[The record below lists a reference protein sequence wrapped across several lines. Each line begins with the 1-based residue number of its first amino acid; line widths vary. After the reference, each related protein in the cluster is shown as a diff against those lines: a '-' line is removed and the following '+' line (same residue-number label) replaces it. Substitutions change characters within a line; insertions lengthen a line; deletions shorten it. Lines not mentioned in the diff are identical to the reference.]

1 MSASSCGST
10 TPDTTTTTIL
20 SPPMMPPSS
29 GTTPGGGGGE
39 EDDAGP
45 IMECCVVLL
54 EPILGVFVSN
64 CIARDEE
71 RANKRRRS
79 SKEEGR
85 RRGPP
90 DESDN
95 DGEEES
101 DGEEVDEVPPQLTRV
116 ARFFPHR
123 FSPMR
128 RALLRPPPPSPP
140 PGEGDGVGV
149 DVELAARYR
158 LRLARACRARGLLV
172 DAEYESLRAS
182 FERVARGE
190 DDDDDDDDCYH
201 DDVGGGERAAKR
213 RRAEGEEDGRGRRDD
228 DDCGGGGEDDDD
240 DDDGVRLSLKRLP
253 ADSVASASTSS
264 SSSSSRGGRSIAAW
278 RHVVESLSRWG
289 ARWEEENDRERRR
302 RDDGDGGATDGR
314 DIGGPARRVA
324 RPDRV
329 ADWAMTS
336 WTAMLLLRGIPDHR
350 RGTVPRRTHPGAG
363 GDAVDRRGGAFA
375 IVVDPAEKQLAAL
388 LSDRRDSSST
398 ATLATA
404 VERRID
410 SLLSPENLPSLNGVH
425 LYSLG
430 RLLASLRDR
439 DDALAHVASSICGCA
454 AAAMLGGGGGGGGL
468 VGLDQL
474 SRLLAVYACC
484 CASASSATT
493 ATATSSWNVTAS
505 TTSVTA
511 SSTVR
516 DLEIG
521 LRSKLDDDK
530 LVRRAIVAERTAKVR
545 GGIGGGG
552 NLRDPEL
559 RAQQRQPLTALV
571 KRRAMSFMDAVLSTT
586 AHLVK
591 CCEK

>member
-1 MSASSCGST
+1 M
-10 TPDTTTTTIL
+10 
-20 SPPMMPPSS
+20 
-29 GTTPGGGGGE
+29 
-39 EDDAGP
+39 
-45 IMECCVVLL
+45 
-54 EPILGVFVSN
+54 
-64 CIARDEE
+64 
-71 RANKRRRS
+71 
-79 SKEEGR
+79 
-85 RRGPP
+85 
-90 DESDN
+90 
-95 DGEEES
+95 
-101 DGEEVDEVPPQLTRV
+101 PPQLTRV

-140 PGEGDGVGV
+140 AGGGDGVGGV

-158 LRLARACRARGLLV
+158 LRLARACRARGLLA
-172 DAEYESLRAS
+172 DAEYESLCAS

-190 DDDDDDDDCYH
+190 DDDDDDDDDCDH

-213 RRAEGEEDGRGRRDD
+213 RRAGGEEDGRGRRGDN
-228 DDCGGGGEDDDD
+228 DCGGGGGGGGEDDDD
-240 DDDGVRLSLKRLP
+240 DERVRLSLMRLP
-253 ADSVASASTSS
+253 ADSVASASTSSSSS

-302 RDDGDGGATDGR
+302 RDDDDDDGGATDGR
-314 DIGGPARRVA
+314 DVGGTARRVA

-350 RGTVPRRTHPGAG
+350 RGGAVPRRAHPGAG
-363 GDAVDRRGGAFA
+363 GDVGDRRGGAFA
-375 IVVDPAEKQLAAL
+375 AVVADPAEKRLAAL
-388 LSDRRDSSST
+388 LSDRRGSSST
-398 ATLATA
+398 AALAGA

-439 DDALAHVASSICGCA
+439 DDALEHVASSICGCA
-454 AAAMLGGGGGGGGL
+454 AAAMSGGGGGGGGL

-484 CASASSATT
+484 CASASSSATT
-493 ATATSSWNVTAS
+493 ATATSSWTVTAS
-505 TTSVTA
+505 TTSAAA

-516 DLEIG
+516 DIEIG
-521 LRSKLDDDK
+521 LRSKLDDGK
-530 LVRRAIVAERTAKVR
+530 LVRRVIVAERTAKVR

-552 NLRDPEL
+552 DLRDPDL
-559 RAQQRQPLTALV
+559 RAQQRQPSAALV